1 MFNLGNLFK
10 EKPLAVPPF
19 FSEDI
24 HIKENQE
31 KAEEF
36 KIHEAIK
43 NIVNGGDRVK
53 DEMGEAK
60 WETCIINY
68 RPVLATMHTAES
80 FFILGKVTM
89 HDGTILY
96 ESEMR
101 FHKFD
106 GINSKRVRYTTQFR
120 FGKWV
125 DRLLKYS
132 EELSESHL
140 RKMEKEEQEIK
151 KKKLEPFSEINF

>member
-1 MFNLGNLFK
+1 MLNFRKIF
-10 EKPLAVPPF
+10 EDKPLDVSPF

-24 HIKENQE
+24 QIKENQE

-43 NIVNGGDRVK
+43 NIVNGGDREK
-53 DEMGEAK
+53 DEMGEVE

-101 FHKFD
+101 SHKFN
-106 GINSKRVRYTTQFR
+106 GVNGTRVRYTTQFR

-132 EELSESHL
+132 EELSESHS
-140 RKMEKEEQEIK
+140 RKIEKGNQEIQ
-151 KKKLEPFSEINF
+151 KKKLEPFSEIDF